1 MRYVIASRGSQ
12 LAIAQAN
19 RVQNQLAV
27 LFPEHTWEVQTFT
40 TQGDKLIDR
49 PLSSFGGKGAFL
61 KEIEEALLSGAAH
74 LAVHSLKD
82 VPVQTTKGL
91 MLAAYLVRD
100 DPRDVWVSHQ
110 EAFSHIPSGKRVGTS
125 SLRREVL
132 VRAYRSDLQVEM
144 LRGNLDTRLRKLREG
159 MYDGIVI
166 AAAGLHRLGLF
177 DETYMHYLSEDA
189 FVPAPG
195 QGVLVIQVREDA
207 SILPEMIA
215 LCNDAETRTIV
226 EMEREF
232 LGLCKGGC
240 HLPVGAFASRT
251 DDGWQL
257 RALIGGARSSRI
269 LSDTISLHDP
279 KVCAPLLFER
289 LVKAG
294 AQELLDEIKDR
305 ADA

>member
-12 LAIAQAN
+12 LAITQAN
-19 RVQNQLAV
+19 RVQNQLSV
-27 LFPEHTWEVQTFT
+27 LFPEHRWEVQTFT
-40 TQGDKLIDR
+40 TQGDKLVDR

-61 KEIEEALLSGAAH
+61 KEIEEALLNGSAH

-100 DPRDVWVSHQ
+100 DPRDVWASHQ
-110 EAFSHIPSGKRVGTS
+110 EAFNLIPSGKRVGTS
-125 SLRREVL
+125 SLRREIL

-177 DETYMHYLSEDA
+177 DETYMHYLLEDA

-195 QGVLVIQVREDA
+195 QGVLVLQVREDA
-207 SILPEMIA
+207 PRLPEMIA
-215 LCNDAETRTIV
+215 RCDDPETRTIV
-226 EMEREF
+226 EIERGF
-232 LGLCKGGC
+232 L
-240 HLPVGAFASRT
+240 A
-251 DDGWQL
+251 
-257 RALIGGARSSRI
+257 
-269 LSDTISLHDP
+269 
-279 KVCAPLLFER
+279 
-289 LVKAG
+289 
-294 AQELLDEIKDR
+294 
-305 ADA
+305 